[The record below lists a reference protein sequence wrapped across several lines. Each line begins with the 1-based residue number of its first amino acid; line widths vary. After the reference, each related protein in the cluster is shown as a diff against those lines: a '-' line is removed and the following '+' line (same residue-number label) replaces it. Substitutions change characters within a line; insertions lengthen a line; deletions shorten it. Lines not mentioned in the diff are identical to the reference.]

1 MIVTRMKAGIEDEA
15 GVYLLEDEAGVNP
28 LEVEDEPRGRPQLR
42 PMTRTRTTLEG
53 EFHRERGD
61 EDEDEPR
68 GLDLCR
74 RFQLHG

>member
-1 MIVTRMKAGIEDEA
+1 MTRMKAGIEDEA

>member
-1 MIVTRMKAGIEDEA
+1 MKTGVEDEA
-15 GVYLLEDEAGVNP
+15 GVYLLEDEDP

>member
-1 MIVTRMKAGIEDEA
+1 MKAGIEDET

-61 EDEDEPR
+61 EDEPR

>member
-1 MIVTRMKAGIEDEA
+1 MRMKAGIEDEA